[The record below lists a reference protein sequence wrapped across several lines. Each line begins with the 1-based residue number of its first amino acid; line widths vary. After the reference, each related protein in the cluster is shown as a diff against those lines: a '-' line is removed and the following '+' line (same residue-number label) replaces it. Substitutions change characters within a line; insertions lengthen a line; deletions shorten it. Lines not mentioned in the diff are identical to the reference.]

1 VEDILVP
8 KNLPWE
14 GIGILPSP
22 FNSAGMRHTLKENV
36 SMVLLAA
43 AAVGVLW
50 FILSRLRIVIV
61 SLIPWWLL
69 GLFVLIPILVIVLVI
84 DHFID

>member
-1 VEDILVP
+1 
-8 KNLPWE
+8 
-14 GIGILPSP
+14 
-22 FNSAGMRHTLKENV
+22 MRHTLKENV

-43 AAVGVLW
+43 AGVGVLW
-50 FILSRLRIVIV
+50 FVLSRLRIVIV

>member
-1 VEDILVP
+1 
-8 KNLPWE
+8 
-14 GIGILPSP
+14 
-22 FNSAGMRHTLKENV
+22 
-36 SMVLLAA
+36 MVLLAA
-43 AAVGVLW
+43 AGVGVLW
-50 FILSRLRIVIV
+50 FVLSRLRIVIV